1 MFYQWFSTKGERFP
15 FRVEWLPL
23 LVHNSAA
30 DSREHSRV
38 AKYKVRGGGKKS
50 IESSASFGS
59 RRRTEKR
66 KIPGGRLAPPIT
78 NGIYSTTSPLVRR
91 RSVFSG
97 GGEVCGGSR
106 GEKNIYGLE
115 FNEGGFWPP
124 HWIFTL
130 VEIPPGNY
138 LPLPRRKNL
147 PRALSNCQTCVD
159 SLLEQAKVFF
169 FPEDGLR

>member
-1 MFYQWFSTKGERFP
+1 MRGFLFGSSGCLYWFTIAPLIREST
-15 FRVEWLPL
+15 
-23 LVHNSAA
+23 AA
-30 DSREHSRV
+30 SPNT
-38 AKYKVRGGGKKS
+38 KWGGGGKKS
-50 IESSASFGS
+50 IESSASSGS